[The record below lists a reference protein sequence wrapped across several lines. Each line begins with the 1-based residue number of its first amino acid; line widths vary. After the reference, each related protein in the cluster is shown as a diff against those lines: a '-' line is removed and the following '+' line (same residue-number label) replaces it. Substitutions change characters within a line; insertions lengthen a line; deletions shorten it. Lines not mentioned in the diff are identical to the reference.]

1 MSVFYVSVCERA
13 QHMIFIIIRCSSS
26 SVVFLRFNRKMYDAI
41 AIAAAD
47 FDNFLNDFAN
57 FLLPKSV
64 MEDYVTAAG
73 TMATT

>member
-1 MSVFYVSVCERA
+1 
-13 QHMIFIIIRCSSS
+13 
-26 SVVFLRFNRKMYDAI
+26 MYDAI

-64 MEDYVTAAG
+64 MDRLRNRSWNNG
-73 TMATT
+73 NNINK